1 MGKSCLYIPRKGADT
16 FRQLK
21 QNFGYQTAAKVFNRV
36 VTEDFLEEFGDSLAL
51 DSEGIPT
58 YSSLMNLPI
67 VRNYIGESTIL
78 EALNKNAKQLPN
90 TIDNVNTLV
99 HDAAQM
105 NVQDKNHV
113 AIVDYVDEDT
123 LTIRVLPNTKENQE
137 IARTQLAIQELNSKI
152 AEVLGSAGVTTGHM
166 STIEVAVGKV
176 GETNFAHAKSIA
188 DEFTG
193 LIRVANSMEGQI
205 ALSEEFSHL
214 LVGVYRDSNLMQRAL
229 NYLKNPDAA
238 QEVLGDKYDEYLEEY
253 RGDMELVAEE
263 ALGHMLRDQF
273 LNKPSKV
280 PLFGRIKNYITG
292 FFKGINPGKY
302 QDSIDNIQHE
312 LSKFAQD
319 IITRKKPLTKEQIE
333 QATRDK
339 KFNALSERGKKQLKT
354 LRDISARL
362 HKEASFTQNTQDGSE
377 RADKK
382 KLAIEATNQMNRS
395 IVKEETMEAI
405 ASLLDTSLGQ
415 LEEAFTKL
423 GNLDDMEM
431 QDKFVTLRN
440 ALYTL
445 QSYGR
450 TIDELYSVLG
460 EEFLEDPDIL
470 SQHFMLQDQADS
482 LKEFRTKEPVTSVD
496 TKNMTQSEIAAII
509 VQNSSE
515 LELSKDGS
523 YYVNKKTGAKY
534 MRATQVIQAYFEG
547 HTFDSNS
554 PWVKPSTNIGT
565 GIDELV
571 RDFMSGRITFNKDTD
586 QWEVEGESLD
596 KVYPNATNEQLN
608 KFVSQLRKL
617 KKSIS
622 DSGVTLISRDVTIEG
637 TVDTTDG
644 KGKTHKIQVA
654 GTLDLLGYDEDGNW
668 YIYDMKTHRSTMDQD
683 TKDKYA
689 RQVSLYKKLL
699 EDKYGITI
707 KSLNIIP
714 IKVNYPAPKGTTAG
728 TAKYTVKRTKPA
740 KYNGKESNQLI
751 KDGQE
756 FRGAN
761 PFLEE
766 TFSLEE
772 IDSNISYRKLANDPT
787 NGTGDAKNTI
797 LQALADVN
805 SQFKML
811 EDRFY
816 KESLDAFVS
825 FLVPFMGETM
835 EISDGKGGLKTVPLK
850 EVVEKSGRDITMMQ
864 RLFTTMADNP
874 DGLLQAFDKVVKVQK
889 AEQRLN
895 TIEMSQRILALG
907 KEYEAKGVTDYNWMF
922 EEGNQRYITKLI
934 IDDKDYSYDK
944 SAYEKASKLYT
955 QSLDKTYGEHPEIG
969 SPQYKAKR
977 KAQLQWV
984 KDNTEVV
991 VIDGVKTTIP
1001 NHKKYPSKYSSLN
1014 NTKKEFYDKWM
1025 LLKNELDALL
1035 PNGATT
1041 LTNTI
1046 KIRKGAAER
1055 FVSLVKKG
1063 DFKGIIEEAKSS
1075 YMRSFDDA
1083 YNYNG
1088 IVGLDDEE
1096 VLTLPLYYIKSQ
1108 DGDDLTHDVIGSLIA
1123 YADMAYNYQA
1133 MKEIANP
1140 LEIGKNWV
1148 MNKRDISKTQGG
1160 RGLLGTSKAGGRSS
1174 TVEGKVDPKKSK
1186 FGALLNDFF
1195 ESKIYEKYLVDNG
1208 EIGGVDVNKAA
1219 GILLKL
1225 GSAIQLGFNELAHMA
1240 NLGTGIAMQ
1249 NIEAAAGQYFSAR
1262 ELAAAD
1268 KEFFGSLGEYVGDI
1282 GQRAIH
1288 SKLALFDEMF
1298 NVKQDFRRNQKNKDF
1313 LNKTI
1318 LGRVFGPRIQF
1329 LGQDA
1334 GDFWLY
1340 NRAAIAMAK
1349 RLELKDK
1356 NGNTFYLVDS
1366 KTKKKISL
1374 WDALEVQPINK
1385 EHPEY
1390 GNKLVIK
1397 EGVTKEDGS
1406 EFTRADIGA
1415 FERRVGNVNRHLFGV
1430 YNDEDSIAVRR
1441 TLWGR
1446 FIMQYRDWIPSQ
1458 FRYRFGV
1465 MTVNQDSNERFEGY
1479 YRTTAKFIW
1488 GLRQELKNGEKN
1500 LTQIWNELDDFQKA
1514 NIKRAIAEVSQ
1525 LACVNFLCWALST
1538 KSKDK
1543 DRAWV
1548 EKALRAFLL
1557 RERTELGALTI
1568 GLQMPREMVNIIKSP
1583 VAASSIIQDVVDLGT
1598 VLNPVEWT
1606 DEIQSGD
1613 YKGHS
1618 SAYRSFMRS
1627 PLTLWYRNIKKT
1639 MDPEVMERY
1648 YENLK

>member
-1 MGKSCLYIPRKGADT
+1 MGNSCLYIPKKGADT

-21 QNFGYQTAAKVFNRV
+21 KDFGYPTAAKVFNRV
-36 VTEDFLEEFGDSLAL
+36 MSKDFLEEYGDSLTF

-58 YSSLMNLPI
+58 YSSLMSLPI
-67 VRNYIGESTIL
+67 VRNYLGEETIL
-78 EALNKNAKQLPN
+78 KALNKNQKVLPN
-90 TIDNVNTLV
+90 TLENVAILV
-99 HDAAQM
+99 HEADRINQS
-105 NVQDKNHV
+105 DSNHV
-113 AIVDYVDEDT
+113 AIVDYVDENT
-123 LTIRVLPNTKENQE
+123 LTIKVLPNTPENTE
-137 IARTQLAIQELNSKI
+137 IAKTQLAIQKLNDTI
-152 AEVLGSAGVTTGHM
+152 VEILGAAGVTAGHM
-166 STIEVAVGKV
+166 SAIEVAAGKV
-176 GETNFAHAKSIA
+176 GETNFNHIKSIA

-193 LIRVANSMEGQI
+193 VLRVADNLEGGI

-214 LVGVYRDSNLMQRAL
+214 LIGIYLDTPLVQRAI
-229 NYLKNPDAA
+229 NYLKNPDVAA
-238 QEVLGDKYDEYLEEY
+238 QVLGDKFDDYLEEY
-253 RGDMELVAEE
+253 GGDMDLIAEE
-263 ALGHMLRDQF
+263 AAGHMLRDQF
-273 LNKPSKV
+273 LAKPVTEKV
-280 PLFGRIKNYITG
+280 SLFSRVKKFVLG

-302 QDSIDNIQHE
+302 QDSIDSVKND
-312 LSKFAQD
+312 LSQLAQD
-319 IITRKKPLTKEQIE
+319 IISRKEPLTKEQILK
-333 QATRDK
+333 AARDK
-339 KFNALSERGKKQLKT
+339 KFNALSEKGKKQLKT

-362 HKEASFTQNTQDGSE
+362 HKEASFTQSTQDGSE

-382 KLAIEATNQMNRS
+382 KLAIEATNQINRS

-405 ASLLDTSLGQ
+405 ASLLDVSLKELQ
-415 LEEAFTKL
+415 ESFTKL
-423 GNLDDMEM
+423 GNLDNLES
-431 QDKFVTLRN
+431 QDRFIVLRN

-445 QSYGR
+445 QSNGR

-470 SQHFMLQDQADS
+470 SQHFMLQDQEDT
-482 LKEFRTKEPVTSVD
+482 LREFRTNEPVTSVD
-496 TKNMTQSEIAAII
+496 TENMSPSQIAAII
-509 VQNSSE
+509 VQNSDD
-515 LELSKDGS
+515 LELSPDES
-523 YYVNKKTGAKY
+523 CYVNKKTGAKY

-547 HTFDSNS
+547 HTFDPNS

-565 GIDELV
+565 GMDELV
-571 RDFMSGRITFNKDTD
+571 RDFMSGRITYNRDSD
-586 QWEVEGESLD
+586 EWEVEGEALD
-596 KVYPNATNEQLN
+596 KVYPNATKVALN
-608 KFVSQLRKL
+608 KFVSQLNKL
-617 KKSIS
+617 RRDIA
-622 DSGVTLISRDVTIEG
+622 DQGVTLLARDVTIEG

-668 YIYDMKTHRSTMDQD
+668 YIYDMKTHRSAMDQD

-699 EDKYGITI
+699 EDKYGIKI

-714 IKVNYPAPKGTTAG
+714 IKVNYPAPKGTTSG
-728 TAKYTVKRTKPA
+728 TAKYTVKETKPT
-740 KYNGKESNQLI
+740 KYNGKKGNQLI
-751 KDGQE
+751 KDGE
-756 FRGAN
+756 EYKGAN

-772 IDSNISYRKLANDPT
+772 LSPNVSYKKLTGDPT
-787 NGTGDAKNTI
+787 NGTGDARGYI

-805 SQFKML
+805 SQYKML

-816 KESLDAFVS
+816 SESLEAFVA
-825 FLVPFMGETM
+825 FLTPFMGETM
-835 EISDGKGGLKTVPLK
+835 EISDGKGGLKTVTLR
-850 EVVEKSGRDITMMQ
+850 EVVEKSGRDITTLQ

-889 AEQRLN
+889 NEQRLN
-895 TIEMSQRILALG
+895 TIDMAQRILALG
-907 KEYEAKGVTDYNWMF
+907 KEYEGKGVTEYSWMF

-934 IDDKDYSYDK
+934 INGQDYSYDK
-944 SAYEKASKLYT
+944 SAYEKASKAYT
-955 QSLDKTYGEHPEIG
+955 ESLDRTYGEHPEIG
-969 SPQYKAKR
+969 SPQHRQKR
-977 KAQLQWV
+977 KLQIQWV
-984 KDNTEVV
+984 KDNTETV
-991 VIDGVKTTIP
+991 VIDGVRTTIP
-1001 NHKKYPSKYSSLN
+1001 KHTKYPSKYSRLSSS
-1014 NTKKEFYDKWM
+1014 KKEFYDKWM
-1025 LLKNELDALL
+1025 ELKNELDAML

-1041 LTNTI
+1041 LTNSI
-1046 KIRKGAAER
+1046 KIRKGGIER
-1055 FVSLVKKG
+1055 FASLVKKG
-1063 DFKGIIEEAKSS
+1063 DFKGLVEEAKSS

-1083 YNYNG
+1083 FNYKG
-1088 IVGLDDEE
+1088 LVGLNDEE
-1096 VLTLPLYYIKSQ
+1096 VLTLPIYYIHGGEGSEITQ
-1108 DGDDLTHDVIGSLIA
+1108 DVIGSLIA

-1133 MKEIANP
+1133 MQEIINP
-1140 LEIGKNWV
+1140 LEIGRNWV
-1148 MNKRDISKTQGG
+1148 MEERDISQTRGG
-1160 RGLLGTSKAGGRSS
+1160 RGLLGRNRAGGRTATS
-1174 TVEGKVDPKKSK
+1174 EGRVDPKKSK

-1195 ESKIYEKYLVDNG
+1195 EAKIYEKYLVDNG

-1240 NLGTGIAMQ
+1240 NLGTGAAMQ
-1249 NIEAAAGQYFSAR
+1249 NIEAAAGQYFNAR

-1268 KEFFGSLGEYVGDI
+1268 KEFFSSMGEYVGDI
-1282 GQRAIH
+1282 GQRVMH

-1298 NVKQDFRRNQKNKDF
+1298 NVKQDFRRNQKNRDF

-1340 NRAAIAMAK
+1340 NRTAIAMAK
-1349 RLELKDK
+1349 RFKLKDK
-1356 NGNTFYLVDS
+1356 HGNP
-1366 KTKKKISL
+1366 ISL
-1374 WDALEVQPINK
+1374 WDALIVVPINK

-1406 EFTRADIGA
+1406 TFSRADIGA
-1415 FERRVGNVNRHLFGV
+1415 FERKVGNLNRHLFGV
-1430 YNDEDSIAVRR
+1430 YNDEDSPAVRR
-1441 TLWGR
+1441 MLWGR
-1446 FIMQYRDWIPSQ
+1446 FVMQYRDWIPSQ

-1465 MTVNQDSNERFEGY
+1465 MTVNQDSGERFEGY
-1479 YRTTAKFIW
+1479 YRTTAKFVW
-1488 GLRQELKNGEKN
+1488 GLREELKNGEKN
-1500 LTQIWNELDDFQKA
+1500 LTQIWDELDDFQKA

-1548 EKALRAFLL
+1548 EKALRAFMM

-1568 GLQMPREMVNIIKSP
+1568 GLQMPKELVNIIKSP
-1583 VAASSIIQDVVDLGT
+1583 VAASSVIQDIVDLGT
-1598 VLNPVEWT
+1598 MLNPVEWT

-1613 YKGHS
+1613 YRGHS

-1639 MDPEVMERY
+1639 MDPEIMERY
-1648 YENLK
+1648 YENLN